1 MKAAVL
7 RELGADFVIEDVDI
21 DSPLADEVLVD
32 VKASALCHS
41 DMTVAQNGYGHDLPA
56 VLGHEVAG
64 VISAIGSN
72 VRGLEVGDHVVG
84 CLTGYCGVCEAC
96 VRGNIWMCANPG
108 VTARAADQPPRLSID
123 GKPVTQV
130 AGLSAFAEQLLVHHT
145 NLVKIDNDVPLEKA
159 ALLGCGVIT
168 GAGAAINTAG
178 VRFGDTVAV
187 IGCGGVGLSAVQ
199 GAAVAGAAEIIAID
213 LDGAK
218 AEQAGRFGA
227 TQTICAADTDAV
239 RAVHDLTGGLGVHH
253 AFEMVGSPQTARQ
266 ALDMLRRG
274 GTAFM
279 AGMQKPGTE
288 VPIDP
293 FGDLVIRQRNIRC
306 VYMGSTNFKYDIP
319 VYAKL
324 YQQGRFNLDDLVSQ
338 TLDLADI
345 NRGYEDL
352 KAGRVIRSVIT
363 F

>member
-7 RELGADFVIEDVDI
+7 RELGSDFVVEDVQI

-41 DMTVAQNGYGHDLPA
+41 DLTVAENGYGYPLPIL
-56 VLGHEVAG
+56 LGHEVAG
-64 VISAIGSN
+64 VVSAVGAH
-72 VRGLEVGDHVVG
+72 VRGLQVGDHVVG
-84 CLTGYCGVCEAC
+84 CLTGYCGACEAC
-96 VRGNIWMCANPG
+96 VQGRIWMCANPG
-108 VTARAADQPPRLSID
+108 VIHREPGQPPRLSI
-123 GKPVTQV
+123 GGQPVTQIS
-130 AGLSAFAEQLLVHHT
+130 GLGAFAEQVLVHHT
-145 NLVKIDNDVPLEKA
+145 NLVTIDLAMPLDKA

-168 GAGAAINTAG
+168 GAGSAINTAG

-187 IGCGGVGLSAVQ
+187 IGCGGVGLSTVQ
-199 GAAVAGAAEIIAID
+199 GAAVAGAMEIIAID
-213 LDGAK
+213 KDRAK
-218 AEQAGRFGA
+218 AERAKQFGA
-227 TQTICAADTDAV
+227 TTTICAADVDAV
-239 RAVHDLTGGLGVHH
+239 QAVFEATNGLGVHH
-253 AFEMVGSPQTARQ
+253 AFEMVGSLTTARQ
-266 ALDMLRRG
+266 ALDMVRRG

-279 AGMQKPGTE
+279 AGMQQPGSQL
-288 VPIDP
+288 PIDP
-293 FGDLVIRQRNIRC
+293 FADLVIKQRNIRC
-306 VYMGSTNFKYDIP
+306 VYMGSTNFKHDVP